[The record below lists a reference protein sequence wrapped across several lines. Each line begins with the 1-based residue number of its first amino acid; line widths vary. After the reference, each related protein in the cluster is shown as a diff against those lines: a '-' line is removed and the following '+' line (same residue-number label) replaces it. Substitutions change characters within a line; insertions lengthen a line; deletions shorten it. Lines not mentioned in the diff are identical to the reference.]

1 MQLKKIVAIFYCVY
15 TFYILLVCW
24 LTDISALYIVP
35 GLLALWTIYGFFAAG
50 DRLAGRWVG
59 RKPLHLELPRIL
71 CLKPALRGF
80 FWACG
85 IVLAVMCSVLA
96 IHFYTG
102 QWPGSVVSNLHSGVS
117 NYYIYQYYFKEHGA
131 LSSVFAR
138 LPYILMTAFSK
149 FIFIYGVISWCQLR
163 KCTPR
168 HLVMASLCCL
178 GQVYISLGRGTNFEI
193 YELTILVVFIVLKKC
208 RFELS
213 LRQFGRAVVKPLM
226 ACLAAGLC
234 LVCVYYIILGTRH
247 FYATNVYVSQDIH
260 YAEGSLP
267 AQLLPEL
274 SLLVLNLFGYLGFG
288 LYYISSFINR
298 VMLRGPVELAAA
310 FCPMGYRLL
319 MGESTSDIM
328 ERTIDIGVMWHPDFI
343 NAVDCLGL
351 VGTLLLI
358 ALLGFFC
365 GRLERSVP
373 DAWTQMAGYLLL
385 LQMLSFPV
393 GNFVMCSSA
402 NQLLIC
408 LLIAV
413 FLLKPL
419 PSGTLASS
427 VSCYI
432 KPENHFR
439 REQRYE

>member
-15 TFYILLVCW
+15 TVYILLACC
-24 LTDISALYIVP
+24 LTDITPLYIAS
-35 GLLALWTIYGFFAAG
+35 GLLALWIIYGFFAAG
-50 DRLAGRWVG
+50 ERMGGRWAGRG
-59 RKPLHLELPRIL
+59 PLRLELPRIL
-71 CLKPALRGF
+71 WSKPALRGV

-85 IVLAVMCSVLA
+85 IVLAVLGSVLA

-102 QWPGSVVSNLHSGVS
+102 QWPGAVISNLRSGVS
-117 NYYIYQYYFKEHGA
+117 NYYIYQFYFKEHGA

-149 FIFIYGVISWCQLR
+149 FIFIYGIISWCLLR

-168 HLVMASLCCL
+168 HLVMAALCCL

-213 LRQFGRAVVKPLM
+213 LRQFGRAVVKPLLV
-226 ACLAAGLC
+226 CLAAGLC
-234 LVCVYYIILGTRH
+234 LVCVYYIVLSTRH
-247 FYATNVYVSQDIH
+247 FYATASDISRDIH
-260 YAEGSLP
+260 YAKGALLT
-267 AQLLPEL
+267 QLFPEL
-274 SLLVLNLFGYLGFG
+274 SLLALNLFGYLGFG

-319 MGESTSDIM
+319 LGESTSAIM
-328 ERTIDIGVMWHPDFI
+328 ERTIDIGVMWHADFVRAI
-343 NAVDCLGL
+343 DGLGL
-351 VGTLLLI
+351 IGALLLI
-358 ALLGFFC
+358 VLMGFFS
-365 GRLERSVP
+365 GRLERSAP
-373 DAWTQMAGYLLL
+373 DVWTQMAGYLIL

-393 GNFVMCSSA
+393 GNFVMSSSA

-413 FLLKPL
+413 FLLKPT
-419 PSGTLASS
+419 PSNSPASS
-427 VSCYI
+427 VSGYVR
-432 KPENHFR
+432 PENHF
-439 REQRYE
+439 EKGTTL

>member
-15 TFYILLVCW
+15 TAYMLLACC
-24 LTDISALYIVP
+24 LTDITPLYISS
-35 GLLALWTIYGFFAAG
+35 GLFALWVMYGFFAAG
-50 DRLAGRWVG
+50 ERLAGRWAG
-59 RKPLHLELPRIL
+59 RGPLRLELPRIS
-71 CLKPALRGF
+71 CPSPVLRGI

-85 IVLAVMCSVLA
+85 IVLAALCSVIA
-96 IHFYTG
+96 IHFYAG
-102 QWPGSVVSNLHSGVS
+102 HWPNSVLANLRSGVS
-117 NYYIYQYYFKEHGA
+117 NYYTYQYYFKDHA
-131 LSSVFAR
+131 AVASVFTR
-138 LPYILMTAFSK
+138 LPYILMFAFSK
-149 FIFIYGVISWCQLR
+149 FIFIYGIISWCLLR

-168 HLVMASLCCL
+168 HLVMAALCCL

-193 YELTILVVFIVLKKC
+193 YELVILVVFIVLKKC

-213 LRQFGRAVVKPLM
+213 LRQFGRAVIKPLLV
-226 ACLAAGLC
+226 CLAAGLC
-234 LVCVYYIILGTRH
+234 LVTVYYIVLSTRH
-247 FYATNVYVSQDIH
+247 FYATTSDVSRDIH
-260 YAEGSLP
+260 YAEGALLN
-267 AQLLPEL
+267 QLLPGF
-274 SLLVLNLFGYLGFG
+274 SLFALNLFAYLGFG

-310 FCPMGYRLL
+310 FCPMGYQLL
-319 MGESTSDIM
+319 LGESTSDIM
-328 ERTIDIGVMWHPDFI
+328 ARTIDIGVMWHTDFVRAI
-343 NAVDCLGL
+343 DCLGL

-358 ALLGFFC
+358 ALLGFLS
-365 GRLERSVP
+365 GRLERSAP
-373 DAWTQMAGYLLL
+373 DGWTQMAGYLLL